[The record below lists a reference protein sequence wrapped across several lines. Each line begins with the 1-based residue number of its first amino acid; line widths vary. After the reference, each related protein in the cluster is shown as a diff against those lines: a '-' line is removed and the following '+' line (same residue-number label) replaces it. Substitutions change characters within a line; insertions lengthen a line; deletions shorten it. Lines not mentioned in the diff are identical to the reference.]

1 MHAGLGYILNRKKS
15 TIAHMFDCFFP
26 PCSAIN
32 ELQDV
37 CFQDQNGFL
46 TKLSSST
53 SLTFG
58 TVNGPVLGGMFAARE
73 ENLKAVIGDLGTSPF
88 GGNVML
94 SGNAENGRCIEISI

>member
-1 MHAGLGYILNRKKS
+1 LFGR
-15 TIAHMFDCFFP
+15 F
-26 PCSAIN
+26 CSAIN
-32 ELQDV
+32 ELRDV

-58 TVNGPVLGGMFAARE
+58 TVNGPVLGGLFAARE
-73 ENLKAVIGDLGTSPF
+73 ENLKAVIGDLGTNPF

-94 SGNAENGRCIEISI
+94 SGNAEKDHMRGKVRFSMSNEQVDAERTDLE